1 MRAGFSCFIGNI
13 ITVPLKSKIED
24 RYKLFYMKRFIIL
37 FTAVLTTYSAFSQT
51 VYFDYDASGNRTN
64 RWIEVKEVKQTET
77 DTTEFLLPAIG
88 ADELLSE
95 VKVYPNP
102 VQHELHIDIS
112 RLGDATAKGHLCDI
126 SGRPVLSFEN
136 LTAANTLNLETLAP
150 GTYLLRVECKE
161 ERKVWKI
168 VVR

>member
-1 MRAGFSCFIGNI
+1 MI
-13 ITVPLKSKIED
+13 KIE
-24 RYKLFYMKRFIIL
+24 YKLFFVI
-37 FTAVLTTYSAFSQT
+37 TAVLVLTTNVFSQT

-64 RWIEVKEVKQTET
+64 RW
-77 DTTEFLLPAIG
+77 L
-88 ADELLSE
+88 E

-112 RLGDATAKGHLCDI
+112 HLGDAAATGHLCDI

-136 LTAANTLNLETLAP
+136 LTVANTLNLETLAP

-161 ERKVWKI
+161 ERRVWKI